1 MFFDGKSGYFGDRTM
16 EMYHIIRCLKKYPL
30 LLNLVEKSASRQLQ
44 SQPVLKNAKIAIFG
58 ILGQFWGFHNFFV
71 GTLPKNASLHNIT
84 RGMEKHLKD

>member
-1 MFFDGKSGYFGDRTM
+1 MIFWGPHYGNVPYYKVFK
-16 EMYHIIRCLKKYPL
+16 KKYPL

-71 GTLPKNASLHNIT
+71 GTSF
-84 RGMEKHLKD
+84 